1 MTLRK
6 KWLIRQI
13 GMVSLVALAAATPAR
28 ASVIAITPGDL
39 AGATLIDFGTVQTL
53 APINGQ
59 TINGVTFGY
68 TINGIASTGA
78 FIDDGPGNTN
88 NITIANVVNSGPNAG
103 AVLSM
108 TFPML
113 ETRMGYGYAILSTA
127 VVPNA
132 TTVSLFDAANVLVGT
147 LSVTGSPDPVF
158 TGGFLGVASDI
169 PFLRADVTFSTA
181 GAAFAF
187 DNLRFSST
195 PVPTIPEPTT
205 LALVGLGLFA
215 TAYRRL
221 RNMP

>member
-1 MTLRK
+1 MTLT
-6 KWLIRQI
+6 KWLMRQI
-13 GMVSLVALAAATPAR
+13 GMVSLVALAAAAPAL

-39 AGATLIDFGTVQTL
+39 AGATLIDFGTVQTF

-59 TINGVTFGY
+59 TISGVTFAY
-68 TINGIASTGA
+68 TINGIASTSA
-78 FIDDGPGNTN
+78 VIDDGPGNTN
-88 NITIANVVNSGPNAG
+88 NITIANVVNSGPNNG

-113 ETRMGYGYAILSTA
+113 ETQMGYGYAILSTA

-147 LSVTGSPDPVF
+147 LSATGSPDPTF

-169 PFLRADVTFSTA
+169 PFLRAEVTFSTA

-187 DNLRFSST
+187 DNLRFASA

-205 LALVGLGLFA
+205 LALVGLGLCA
-215 TAYRRL
+215 TAYRL
-221 RNMP
+221 RKMQ

>member
-1 MTLRK
+1 MTLT
-6 KWLIRQI
+6 KWLMRQI
-13 GMVSLVALAAATPAR
+13 GMLSLVALAAAAPAR

-39 AGATLIDFGTVQTL
+39 AGATLIDFGTVQTF

-59 TINGVTFGY
+59 TINGVTFGF
-68 TINGIASTGA
+68 TINGIASTA
-78 FIDDGPGNTN
+78 AVIDDGPGNTN
-88 NITIANVVNSGPNAG
+88 NITIANVVNNSGNAG

-113 ETRMGYGYAILSTA
+113 ETQLGYGYAILSTA

-147 LSVTGSPDPVF
+147 LSVAGSPDPLF

-169 PFLRADVTFSTA
+169 PFLRAEVTFSTA
-181 GAAFAF
+181 GGASAF

-215 TAYRRL
+215 IAYRRL
-221 RNMP
+221 RNVQ